1 VVSSA
6 LVRLSEPAG
15 DISLEWVRG
24 TAGLAVLN
32 WPQSGI
38 SEPRIDPHAFAITM
52 SSETEFTAPSMGE
65 PEPGT
70 TIRVL
75 VVDDHPPMRMGL
87 AALINSQPGMDV
99 VAEASDGEEAIEVYD
114 DVRPDVVLM
123 DLRMPGIGGVEAI
136 LAIRKNHPDARV
148 IVLSTYDMDE
158 DIHRA
163 IQSGAQSY
171 LLKDMP
177 SEEIASTIRGVYA
190 GDTLL
195 PRQIAERLTRRSQRE
210 QLTERER
217 DVLEAL
223 IKGRSNK
230 EIASSLC
237 VSEETVKSHF
247 KTLFAKLG
255 VHDRTGAAVEAIRHG
270 IIHIK

>member
-1 VVSSA
+1 MVPVLPRLDPPPSA
-6 LVRLSEPAG
+6 VTMTSE
-15 DISLEWVRG
+15 S
-24 TAGLAVLN
+24 
-32 WPQSGI
+32 
-38 SEPRIDPHAFAITM
+38 
-52 SSETEFTAPSMGE
+52 EFTAPSMEE
-65 PEPGT
+65 PKPGP
-70 TIRVL
+70 TIRIL
-75 VVDDHPPMRMGL
+75 IVDDHPPMRMGL
-87 AALINSQPGMDV
+87 AALIKSQPGMDV

-114 DVRPDVVLM
+114 DVLPDIVLM

-136 LAIRKNHPDARV
+136 LAIRKKHPDARV
-148 IVLSTYDMDE
+148 IVLSTYDLDE

-177 SEEIASTIRGVYA
+177 SEEIASTIHGVFA

-195 PRQIAERLTRRSQRE
+195 PRQVAERLSLRSQRE

-217 DVLEAL
+217 DVLESL

-230 EIASSLC
+230 EIASGLC
-237 VSEETVKSHF
+237 ISEETVKSHL
-247 KTLFAKLG
+247 KMLFAKLR

-270 IIHIK
+270 IVHLK

>member
-1 VVSSA
+1 MTSDS
-6 LVRLSEPAG
+6 
-15 DISLEWVRG
+15 
-24 TAGLAVLN
+24 
-32 WPQSGI
+32 
-38 SEPRIDPHAFAITM
+38 
-52 SSETEFTAPSMGE
+52 EFTAPSMDE
-65 PEPGT
+65 PKPGR
-70 TIRVL
+70 TIRIL
-75 VVDDHPPMRMGL
+75 IVDDHPPMRMGL
-87 AALINSQPGMDV
+87 AALIKSQPGMDV

-114 DVRPDVVLM
+114 DVLPDIVLM

-136 LAIRKNHPDARV
+136 LAIRKKHPEARV
-148 IVLSTYDMDE
+148 IVLSTYDLDE

-177 SEEIASTIRGVYA
+177 SEEIASTIHGVFA

-195 PRQIAERLTRRSQRE
+195 PRQVAERLTMRSQRE

-217 DVLEAL
+217 DVLESL

-230 EIASSLC
+230 EIASGLC
-237 VSEETVKSHF
+237 ISEETVKSHL
-247 KTLFAKLG
+247 KMLFAKLR

-270 IIHIK
+270 IVHLK

>member
-1 VVSSA
+1 
-6 LVRLSEPAG
+6 
-15 DISLEWVRG
+15 
-24 TAGLAVLN
+24 
-32 WPQSGI
+32 
-38 SEPRIDPHAFAITM
+38 M
-52 SSETEFTAPSMGE
+52 SSDTDFTAPSMKA
-65 PEPGT
+65 PESGPK
-70 TIRVL
+70 IRML

-87 AALINSQPGMDV
+87 AALIKSQPGMDV

-114 DVRPDVVLM
+114 DVLPGIVLM

-136 LAIRKNHPDARV
+136 LAIRKKHPEARV
-148 IVLSTYDMDE
+148 IVLSTYDLDE

-177 SEEIASTIRGVYA
+177 SEEIASTIHSVFA

-195 PRQIAERLTRRSQRE
+195 PRQVAERLTMRSQRE

-217 DVLEAL
+217 DVLESL

-230 EIASSLC
+230 EIASGL
-237 VSEETVKSHF
+237 
-247 KTLFAKLG
+247 
-255 VHDRTGAAVEAIRHG
+255 
-270 IIHIK
+270 